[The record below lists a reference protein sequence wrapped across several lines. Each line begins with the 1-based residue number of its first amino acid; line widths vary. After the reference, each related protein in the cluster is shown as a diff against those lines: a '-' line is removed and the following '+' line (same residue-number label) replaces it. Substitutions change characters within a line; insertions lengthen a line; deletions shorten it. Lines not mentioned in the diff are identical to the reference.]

1 MVRASYLEI
10 YNEDIRD
17 LLAANN
23 KQKLELKENPDRG
36 VYVNSLT
43 HHQVGSVKECETLME
58 KGWNNRSTGETL
70 MNKG

>member
-36 VYVNSLT
+36 VYVKSLT